1 MPYLKYGINDH
12 MSEMRKITA
21 FIPAELLAT
30 AQAYT
35 DEGVSETL
43 RIALRK
49 MCESWA
55 YKRLL
60 ELQGTMDL
68 EADGV
73 TLDMLRDDGDE
84 TGRAH
89 RAA

>member
-1 MPYLKYGINDH
+1 MT
-12 MSEMRKITA
+12 EMRKITA

-35 DEGVSETL
+35 GEGVSETL
-43 RIALRK
+43 RVALRR

-60 ELQGTMDL
+60 ELQGTIDL

-73 TLDMLRDDGDE
+73 TLDMLREDGAE
-84 TGRAH
+84 AGQAH